1 MASRRKKRFLRSL
14 GLPGVR
20 GSQPLES
27 PVQEEK
33 APEPVVVPTPKPVAK
48 PAPAVV
54 VKPLVKPAVRQSL
67 GRTNKIKKD

>member
-1 MASRRKKRFLRSL
+1 
-14 GLPGVR
+14 
-20 GSQPLES
+20 
-27 PVQEEK
+27 
-33 APEPVVVPTPKPVAK
+33 VAK